1 MQLCASLVRGASVHR
16 SREGGGTWRLPDG
29 ELTLDQQFQNVW
41 GTYEQNG
48 ISLPVENG
56 LLRGDEITFSVNK
69 VEYWGRVSGD
79 AIEGVAKGRET
90 RAWRATLL
98 K

>member
-1 MQLCASLVRGASVHR
+1 MAISV
-16 SREGGGTWRLPDG
+16 
-29 ELTLDQQFQNVW
+29 LDQEFQYVA

-48 ISLPVENG
+48 ISLQVEDG
-56 LLRGDEITFSVNK
+56 RLRGDEITFTVNK
-69 VEYWGRVSGD
+69 VEYRGRVSGD